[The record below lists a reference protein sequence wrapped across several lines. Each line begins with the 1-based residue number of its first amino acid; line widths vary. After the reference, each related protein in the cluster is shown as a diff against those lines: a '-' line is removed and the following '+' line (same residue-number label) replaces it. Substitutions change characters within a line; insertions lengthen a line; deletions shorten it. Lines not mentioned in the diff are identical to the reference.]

1 MLHNLSKILIVFS
14 SAAILLACGEG
25 KVTISDK
32 SYEPRIV
39 VDGFLLPHQKVSRIR
54 IARNFRLS
62 ANLNITNLVIDDAD
76 AKIIDESTG
85 DEFQLS
91 FHPNQ
96 AFFDSNYYEYN
107 GTDLFIDYG
116 RSYTLDVTATIEGQ
130 TLNARSTTTVPEEGF
145 RVAGTNFGATIPY
158 YQQDANG
165 DLVPIEITI
174 DRSPGTSYYVAA
186 IEALD
191 ASIESFVYDNPFG
204 DLDEGDVADDF
215 DDFRFNYEWIQDTP
229 LTAGQSI
236 VDLFW
241 FDLWFYGRYR
251 TIIYAADRNFK
262 EFLQTYNDVQ
272 EDDGNFHE
280 AKFNF
285 EGDGIGVFGSAIAD
299 TVFFEVIP

>member
-1 MLHNLSKILIVFS
+1 MINNILRTTFVFACAAVLLS
-14 SAAILLACGEG
+14 CGEG

-39 VDGFLLPHQKVSRIR
+39 VDGFLFPHQKVTRIR

-62 ANLNITNLVIDDAD
+62 ANLNITNLIIDDAD

-85 DEFQLS
+85 DEFQLT
-91 FHPNQ
+91 FHPSPDY
-96 AFFDSNYYEYN
+96 FDSNYYEYN
-107 GTDLFIDYG
+107 GAGLVIDYG

-145 RVAGTNFGATIPY
+145 RVVGTNFGPTIPY

-165 DLVPIEITI
+165 NLLPIQITI
-174 DRSPGTSYYVAA
+174 ERSPGTSFYVAA
-186 IEALD
+186 VEALD

-215 DDFRFNYEWIQDTP
+215 DDFRFSQEWIQDTP
-229 LTAGQSI
+229 LTPGESI

-241 FDLWFYGRYR
+241 FNLWFYGEYR
-251 TIIYAADRNFK
+251 TIVYAADRNFK
-262 EFLQTYNDVQ
+262 EFIQTYDFVQ

-299 TVFFEVIP
+299 TVFFEVVP